1 MDGQRK
7 PREVEQRSPIIG
19 SPWNGSMA
27 GHGIKGLYTGG
38 VGEANGSGCD
48 DVKLGRK
55 AAADTGPKGFE
66 VDNKDGEI
74 IGSIF

>member
-1 MDGQRK
+1 
-7 PREVEQRSPIIG
+7 
-19 SPWNGSMA
+19 MA

-38 VGEANGSGCD
+38 VGQANGSGCD

-74 IGSIF
+74 VGSIF